1 MPIRRAIAPCLLI
14 AGLALALAPAAEAG
28 RAPMPCGPRV
38 TAVFS
43 SLQQAG
49 TRFAYLIQ
57 LTAHES
63 VHMRVTMT
71 LPGADSVWPNG
82 GRMVLLAGSSRKDV
96 YAVWE
101 GPRVSD
107 AEMQARTTLMC
118 D

>member
-1 MPIRRAIAPCLLI
+1 MHSRPQAFIGLVILGLVLLH
-14 AGLALALAPAAEAG
+14 APAAEAG
-28 RAPMPCGPRV
+28 RAPTPCGPRV

-43 SLQQAG
+43 SLQEAG

-63 VHMRVTMT
+63 LHLRVTMT

-96 YAVWE
+96 YAVWD
-101 GPRVSD
+101 GPRVSN
-107 AEMQARTTLMC
+107 AELQARTTLMC
-118 D
+118 L